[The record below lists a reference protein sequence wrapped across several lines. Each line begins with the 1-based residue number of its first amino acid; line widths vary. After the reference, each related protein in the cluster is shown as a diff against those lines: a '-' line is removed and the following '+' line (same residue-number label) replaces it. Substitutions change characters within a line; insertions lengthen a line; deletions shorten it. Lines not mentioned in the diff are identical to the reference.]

1 MLELAIAPRR
11 PLGAIS
17 QERTDRAPMAASK
30 PWKHAT
36 TWGRPREPWGT
47 PHGYQSPWVRRP
59 VEVRDGDA
67 LVLVVDGQA
76 KIWVGQQWHSKD
88 APSRMKTFYYVEPP
102 QSGALTDTDPVGYLP
117 QGYFFEVMEIF
128 NSPTHCSVRIQQG
141 GYTGWVNVWKKKEDG
156 VNGMEEDIGLM
167 VCYPDGYKQPH
178 GWKASG
184 GWGND
189 NDWPGNGNGGGGGGA
204 SSGGDGGGGNGR
216 SSWGSGGPSG
226 GGRGGG
232 QNHGYGGGRNG
243 GDGRQGGGGHNGGG
257 GYGGRRGGGGYGGG
271 GEGGGYGGGGDS
283 PVGTA
288 GAELSL
294 SVRMGDGRRLR
305 TKVRPGD
312 EVVQVVVEEPLTG
325 RPWKSHDE
333 RPWKS
338 HDERQH
344 APQSQEGQHGPGNTE
359 VTGAA
364 LPSPGTAA
372 WPSYQAVQ
380 EAVEEEKHSPG
391 GGGGEVTHGQSQE
404 GQRGPGN
411 PEVSGE
417 ALASPGTGAA
427 PSLETNA
434 AVEEGQHALES
445 REGEQ
450 GPEAKAAQQEEEE
463 RRTGAAP
470 SPGPNTAVE
479 TEINVAEP
487 DSGVLEVNPWRA
499 LAREPASRVSPTAA
513 AREPTK
519 CLPWPCHWGARVHGG
534 DQPSSVSS

>member
-1 MLELAIAPRR
+1 M
-11 PLGAIS
+11 
-17 QERTDRAPMAASK
+17 
-30 PWKHAT
+30 
-36 TWGRPREPWGT
+36 
-47 PHGYQSPWVRRP
+47 
-59 VEVRDGDA
+59 
-67 LVLVVDGQA
+67 
-76 KIWVGQQWHSKD
+76 
-88 APSRMKTFYYVEPP
+88 
-102 QSGALTDTDPVGYLP
+102 
-117 QGYFFEVMEIF
+117 
-128 NSPTHCSVRIQQG
+128 
-141 GYTGWVNVWKKKEDG
+141 
-156 VNGMEEDIGLM
+156 
-167 VCYPDGYKQPH
+167 
-178 GWKASG
+178 
-184 GWGND
+184 
-189 NDWPGNGNGGGGGGA
+189 
-204 SSGGDGGGGNGR
+204 
-216 SSWGSGGPSG
+216 
-226 GGRGGG
+226 
-232 QNHGYGGGRNG
+232 
-243 GDGRQGGGGHNGGG
+243 
-257 GYGGRRGGGGYGGG
+257 
-271 GEGGGYGGGGDS
+271 
-283 PVGTA
+283 GTA

-372 WPSYQAVQ
+372 WPSFQAVQ

-404 GQRGPGN
+404 GQRGDGN

-470 SPGPNTAVE
+470 SPAPKTAVE
-479 TEINVAEP
+479 TGIDVAEP
-487 DSGVLEVNPWRA
+487 DSGAREDNPWGA
-499 LAREPASRVSPTAA
+499 LAREPASRVSPTAL
-513 AREPTK
+513 K
-519 CLPWPCHWGARVHGG
+519 CLPWPWPCHGGARVHGG